1 MVAPAGHAPWN
12 LHMKRLDRSHPPRR
26 PSPGSDAARAIHA
39 LPWATWTAARLAA
52 ALPLIW
58 AGMLLLAPARAQWPG
73 WRGVARDGRS
83 SQPLPA
89 ALPTHLIPEWK
100 LPVGHGYAGPVADGG
115 VLVYVDDTGGR
126 EMAHA
131 LDARSGKEL
140 WRVAYA
146 SAWSDEFEPGPRCT
160 PLIEGDRVY
169 VQSAQGELAC
179 LALKDG
185 ALLWRMAFADLGMAW
200 NPDRHSNVGAAIRRG
215 HTGSPIVDGDRI
227 LVQAGSTNNAAIVAA
242 DRRTGRILW
251 RSLSEHT
258 SYSSPVVG
266 TLAGRRQFITATCE
280 GLVGLDVADGSLLW
294 RVPFK
299 THANR
304 NVLTP
309 VLSGNRV
316 LFASHS
322 TGMRCIELSA
332 TTNAP
337 GSPAVVAREAWL
349 NTSLRINLPTPVLVG
364 GHLYGI
370 GAGKDFACIN
380 ITNGV
385 VAWSEKGYGEVA
397 NVVTDGARLLALCD
411 SGEAR
416 LLAADPVRHVELG
429 RFQACGKTYSQPAW
443 AEGVLYV
450 KDPGTL
456 VAWRLAPGPSPA
468 QP

>member
-1 MVAPAGHAPWN
+1 MLIARILTLAGILTLPA
-12 LHMKRLDRSHPPRR
+12 
-26 PSPGSDAARAIHA
+26 
-39 LPWATWTAARLAA
+39 
-52 ALPLIW
+52 
-58 AGMLLLAPARAQWPG
+58 ARAQWPG
-73 WRGVARDGRS
+73 WRGPARDSWS
-83 SQPLPA
+83 SHPLPA

-100 LPVGHGYAGPVADGG
+100 LPVGHGYSGPVADAG
-115 VLVYVDDTGGR
+115 VLVYVDEMGGR
-126 EMAHA
+126 EMVHA
-131 LDARSGKEL
+131 LDARSGKER
-140 WRVAYA
+140 WRAAYA
-146 SAWSDEFEPGPRCT
+146 NAWSDEFEPGPRCT
-160 PLIEGDRVY
+160 PLIDGDRVY

-185 ALLWRMAFADLGMAW
+185 SRLWSLSFGDLGMTW

-242 DRRTGRILW
+242 DKRSGRILW
-251 RSLSEHT
+251 RALSEHT

-280 GLVGLDVADGSLLW
+280 GLVGSDVADGSLLW

-309 VLSGNRV
+309 VLAGNRV

-322 TGMRCIELSA
+322 TGLRCVELSA
-332 TTNAP
+332 TTHAP
-337 GSPAVVAREAWL
+337 GSPAAPAVLAREAWL
-349 NTSLRINLPTPVLVG
+349 NKSLRINLPTPVLVG
-364 GHLYGI
+364 GHLYGV
-370 GAGKDFACIN
+370 GASKDFACIN
-380 ITNGV
+380 VANGV

-397 NVVTDGARLLALCD
+397 NVVTDGTRLLVLCD
-411 SGEAR
+411 SGEVR
-416 LLAADPVRHVELG
+416 LLAADPTRHVELG
-429 RFQACGKTYSQPAW
+429 RFQACGKTYSQAAW
-443 AEGVLYV
+443 ADGVLYV

-456 VAWRLAPGPSPA
+456 VAWRLAPGSKPA